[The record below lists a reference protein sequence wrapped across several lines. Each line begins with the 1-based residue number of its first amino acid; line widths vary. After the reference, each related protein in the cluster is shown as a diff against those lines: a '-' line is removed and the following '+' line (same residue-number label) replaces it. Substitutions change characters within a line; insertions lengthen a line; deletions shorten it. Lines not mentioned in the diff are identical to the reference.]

1 MARGFLTS
9 GDVLSKTIDG
19 YSLDALYAEFQKTIE
34 IVNRDKSA
42 LTNAFTFQTT
52 LHSDSVVQTDASD
65 VFEVASEFGA
75 PVSIRADVAP
85 VPLGFPLEWYDTS
98 VRMTEKFLLNATAA
112 QVESQHANAL
122 NAHFRTLHRAILKA
136 LLTKTTVA
144 NRPTNEDGT
153 PIYSLY
159 DGEAD
164 STPPSFAGKT
174 FAAGH
179 QHYLTSGAT
188 AVDGQDVA
196 DLVKHITE
204 HGYGIGPSEKVVV
217 IVHPNEG
224 EKIRGFRVGA
234 TSPFDFI
241 PSETAPAFLTDLR
254 VQGTTPPSTYLGLE
268 VIGSYGS
275 ALVVES
281 YYAIAGYLIATATS
295 GPNSPRNPLA
305 FRVHE
310 RADAQGLQMIEGP
323 RRYPLVDSTY
333 TDGFGVGVRHR
344 GAAAVMQIT
353 AGSWANPT
361 VL

>member
-1 MARGFLTS
+1 MAHGYLTS

-19 YSLDALYAEFQKTIE
+19 QPLDNLWRDFRASID

-42 LTNAFTFQTT
+42 LTNLLTFQTT
-52 LHSDSVVQTDASD
+52 LHSESVVQTDATD
-65 VFEVASEFGA
+65 TFEVASEFGV
-75 PVSIRADVAP
+75 PVAIRADILP

-98 VRMTEKFLLNATAA
+98 VRFTEKLLLNATAA
-112 QVESQHANAL
+112 QVEAQHANAL
-122 NAHFRTLHRAILKA
+122 NAHFRTLHNAILKA
-136 LLTKTTVA
+136 LLTKTSISS
-144 NRPTNEDGT
+144 RPTNEDGT

-159 DGEAD
+159 DGETD

-179 QHYLTSGAT
+179 QHYLTSGAAT
-188 AVDGQDVA
+188 VDGQDVA
-196 DLVKHITE
+196 DIVRHITE
-204 HGYGIGPSEKVVV
+204 HGYGIGTDKVIV

-254 VQGTTPPSTYLGLE
+254 VQGATPPSTFNGLD
-268 VIGSYGS
+268 VIGSYGP
-275 ALVVES
+275 ALIVES

-310 RADAQGLQMIEGP
+310 RPGAQGLQMIEGP
-323 RRYPLVDSTY
+323 KRYPLVESTY
-333 TDGFGVGVRHR
+333 TDGFGLGVRHR
-344 GAAAVMQIT
+344 GASAVMQIT
-353 AGSWANPT
+353 AGAWSNPAIS
-361 VL
+361 